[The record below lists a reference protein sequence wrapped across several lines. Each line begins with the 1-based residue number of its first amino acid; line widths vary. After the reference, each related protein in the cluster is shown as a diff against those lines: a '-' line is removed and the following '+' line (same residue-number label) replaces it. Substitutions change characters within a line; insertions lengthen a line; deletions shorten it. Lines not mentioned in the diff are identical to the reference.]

1 MYGILIREGRDKGGK
16 NIGDYI
22 QSIAQRQFIRDKETC
37 FVEIEELSDFKSEQQ
52 VNVIMNGWFTW
63 DCSKFLPPACINPLF
78 ISFHLTPPQEK
89 AFFTPE
95 ITAYLKKYQPIGARD
110 IKTMEM
116 MKAHGVDSYFSGC
129 LTMTLGKEYLQKG
142 EHTGDVYIVDPYY
155 EIGGDM
161 SLPRII
167 RYWKMIWYTLKHLKA
182 ALKLMDVF
190 IITRRSLFHY
200 ISNKLDKIV
209 CAANFYHIYSQ
220 RFGDDILFGAK
231 YISAIV
237 DSELSNNEK
246 FAIADKMLKDYANA
260 KFVITS
266 RLHVSFPCLAV
277 ETPNIFVIPSLK
289 NEEKDVMRYSG
300 RLAGLEDTVNVLEL
314 NSGILID
321 KTIVLPEKITMSNL
335 PENQK
340 GYLKYKRDLE
350 KSVIQFVKNNP

>member
-37 FVEIEELSDFKSEQQ
+37 FVEIEELSDFQSEQQ

-78 ISFHLTPPQEK
+78 ISFHLTPPQERS
-89 AFFTPE
+89 FFTPE
-95 ITAYLKKYQPIGARD
+95 ITAYLKKHQPIGARD

-116 MKAHGVDSYFSGC
+116 MQAHGVDSYFSGC

-161 SLPRII
+161 SLPHVI
-167 RYWKMIWYTLKHLKA
+167 RYGKMIWYTLRHLKA
-182 ALKLMDVF
+182 AWRLKDKLIRTRHSILRHVSDRLD
-190 IITRRSLFHY
+190 II
-200 ISNKLDKIV
+200 I

-220 RFGDDILFGAK
+220 RFDDEILYNAK
-231 YISAIV
+231 YVSAIV
-237 DSELSNNEK
+237 SSKISNEEK
-246 FAIADKMLKDYANA
+246 FEIADKMLKDYANA
-260 KFVITS
+260 RFVITS
-266 RLHVSFPCLAV
+266 RLHVSFPCLAL
-277 ETPNIFVIPSLK
+277 ETPNIFVIPCIK

-314 NSGILID
+314 NSGKLI
-321 KTIVLPEKITMSNL
+321 E
-335 PENQK
+335 
-340 GYLKYKRDLE
+340 
-350 KSVIQFVKNNP
+350 